1 MRAVNDRAVPLS
13 AKDER
18 RIIVLLA
25 GVQFVNILDFMIV
38 MPLGPDFARE
48 LDIPLSQLGTI
59 GGVYTLSA
67 AISGLLGAFF
77 LDRFDRR
84 TALALALLGLA
95 VGTVG
100 GAFAT
105 GFASL
110 VFVRLIAGAF
120 GGPATSVA
128 LSIVA
133 DVIPPERRG
142 RALGSVMIAFS
153 IATVLG
159 VPFALEL
166 AHRGS
171 WHTPFVATGL
181 LAFVAAG
188 AAWTVLPPL
197 REHLTRETAPALIGF
212 RRLLTRPVTLLS
224 YAMTWTT
231 MMGGFL
237 LFPNLAAF
245 IQANLHYPREDLGLL
260 YGAGGFVSFMTLRMI
275 GRLVDR
281 YGSFPINAVGTVLF
295 VLVVWVGFIW
305 ADPRVPVMLVFVLM
319 MFASGLRN
327 VSYSAL
333 TSKVPPPEER
343 ARFMSLQSMVQHL
356 GSAAGAFL
364 SSQILVESEG
374 RLLHMDRVSWIA
386 VGLLLAMPPIVL
398 AVERRVRVQHARV
411 IET

>member
-1 MRAVNDRAVPLS
+1 MRAVS
-13 AKDER
+13 EQDER
-18 RIIVLLA
+18 RVILLLA
-25 GVQFVNILDFMIV
+25 CVQFVNILDFMIV

-48 LDIPLSQLGTI
+48 LEIPLSQLGTI

-84 TALALALLGLA
+84 TVLAISLLGLA
-95 VGTVG
+95 IGTVG

-105 GFASL
+105 GFTSL
-110 VFVRLIAGAF
+110 LSARLIAGAF

-133 DVIPPERRG
+133 DIIPAERRG
-142 RALGSVMIAFS
+142 RALGTVMTAFS
-153 IATVLG
+153 VATVLG

-166 AHRGS
+166 ARYGS

-181 LAFVAAG
+181 LALIAAA
-188 AAWTVLPPL
+188 AAWNVLPQL
-197 REHLTRETAPALIGF
+197 RDHLARKTLPAFTGF
-212 RRLLTRPVTLLS
+212 RVLLTRPVTLLS

-237 LFPNLAAF
+237 LFPNIAAF
-245 IQANLHYPREDLGLL
+245 VQVNLHYPREHLGLL
-260 YGAGGFVSFMTLRMI
+260 YGAGGVVSFLTLRTI

-281 YGSFPINAVGTVLF
+281 YGSFLVNMVGTAFF
-295 VLVVWVGFIW
+295 VLVIWVGFIW
-305 ADPRVPVMLVFVLM
+305 TDPRVPVMPVFVFL
-319 MFASGLRN
+319 MFANGLRN
-327 VSYSAL
+327 VSYSTLA
-333 TSKVPPPEER
+333 SKVPPPEER

-364 SSQILVESEG
+364 SSEILVEVDG
-374 RLLHMDRVSWIA
+374 QLQHMDQVGWLAIMLIA
-386 VGLLLAMPPIVL
+386 LMPPIVL
-398 AVERRVRVQHARV
+398 AVERRVQAQQTRV
-411 IET
+411 IAA